1 MDIKPLILEA
11 LASAQNK
18 EDVSGSTGEVHRD
31 RSKNFI
37 ECLAAQL
44 QQAHAKHGNVASMS
58 RHNEGHRE
66 RFGMNE
72 LLFDISVF
80 QYDTVGS
87 GSSDKELSF
96 VTKGLWIVESEMAKN
111 KREALYDFNKL
122 VLGKAEKKLFVGP
135 RVHDED
141 DYLRV
146 LGKAAGNCD
155 GEVYVALIPHP
166 DKWPVAPADSVK
178 MWVWRSGS
186 WEPVA

>member
-1 MDIKPLILEA
+1 LEA
-11 LASAQNK
+11 LASAQGK
-18 EDVSGSTGEVHRD
+18 DDVSGSTGEVHRE
-31 RSKNFI
+31 RSKNFV
-37 ECLAAQL
+37 ECLAAQML
-44 QQAHAKHGNVASMS
+44 QAHAGQGNVASMS
-58 RHNEGHRE
+58 KHNDGHRE

-96 VTKGLWIVESEMAKN
+96 VTKSLWIVESEMAKN

-135 RVHDED
+135 RVDDREED

-146 LGKAAGNCD
+146 LGKAARNCE
-155 GEVYVALIPHP
+155 GELYVALIPHP
-166 DKWPVAPADSVK
+166 DEWPAPAARVK
-178 MWVWRSGS
+178 VWTWRLVR
-186 WEPVA
+186 WESIA